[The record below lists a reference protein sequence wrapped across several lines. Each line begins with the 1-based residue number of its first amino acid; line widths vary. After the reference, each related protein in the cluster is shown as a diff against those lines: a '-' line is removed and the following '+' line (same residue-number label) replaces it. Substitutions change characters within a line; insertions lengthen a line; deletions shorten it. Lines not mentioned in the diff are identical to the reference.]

1 MKIHWKSINKIYVE
15 FENQKNSKKKQ
26 NKEHKKQQLTKH
38 AFNPTYTYFS
48 YVSSLE
54 IELPE

>member
-26 NKEHKKQQLTKH
+26 NKEHKKQ
-38 AFNPTYTYFS
+38 
-48 YVSSLE
+48 
-54 IELPE
+54 